1 VTEVASCQ
9 LPVAREGIGGSHWQL
24 TTNNWQLELDMAT
37 KAWVAK
43 QKRREALV
51 KRFAD
56 VRRELKKKKDYA
68 GLANLPRDS
77 SPTRSRNRCQL
88 TGRSRGVLRKFKIS
102 RIMLRELALAG
113 KIPGLKKA
121 SW

>member
-1 VTEVASCQ
+1 
-9 LPVAREGIGGSHWQL
+9 
-24 TTNNWQLELDMAT
+24 
-37 KAWVAK
+37 
-43 QKRREALV
+43 V

-56 VRRELKKKKDYA
+56 ERRKLKKERNYA
-68 GLANLPRDS
+68 ALANLPRDS
-77 SPTRSRNRCQL
+77 SPTRSHNRCEL
-88 TGRSRGVLRKFKIS
+88 TGRSRGVLRKFKVS

>member
-1 VTEVASCQ
+1 
-9 LPVAREGIGGSHWQL
+9 
-24 TTNNWQLELDMAT
+24 MAT

-43 QKRREALV
+43 QARRAALV
-51 KRFAD
+51 KKFAD
-56 VRRELKKKKDYA
+56 TRRQLKKQKNYA
-68 GLANLPRDS
+68 ALAKLPRDS
-77 SPTRSRNRCQL
+77 SPTRSHNRCML
-88 TGRSRGVLRKFKIS
+88 TGRSKGVLRKFKVS

>member
-1 VTEVASCQ
+1 
-9 LPVAREGIGGSHWQL
+9 
-24 TTNNWQLELDMAT
+24 MAT
-37 KAWVAK
+37 TAWVVK

-51 KRFAD
+51 KKYAD
-56 VRRELKKKKDYA
+56 LRRQLKKQKNFA
-68 GLANLPRDS
+68 ALAKLPRDS

-88 TGRSRGVLRKFKIS
+88 TGRSRGVLRKFKLS

-113 KIPGLKKA
+113 KIPGLRKA

>member
-1 VTEVASCQ
+1 
-9 LPVAREGIGGSHWQL
+9 
-24 TTNNWQLELDMAT
+24 MAT
-37 KAWVAK
+37 KAWVSK

-51 KRFAD
+51 KKYAD
-56 VRRELKKKKDYA
+56 ERRRLKKAKNYA
-68 GLANLPRDS
+68 ALANLPRDS

-88 TGRSRGVLRKFKIS
+88 TGRSRGVLRKFKVS

-113 KIPGLKKA
+113 KIPGLRKA

>member
-1 VTEVASCQ
+1 
-9 LPVAREGIGGSHWQL
+9 
-24 TTNNWQLELDMAT
+24 MAT

-43 QKRREALV
+43 QKRRAELV
-51 KRFAD
+51 KRFAEI
-56 VRRELKKKKDYA
+56 RRELKKQKNFA
-68 GLANLPRDS
+68 ALAKLPRDS
-77 SPTRSRNRCQL
+77 SPTRSHNRCQL
-88 TGRSRGVLRKFKIS
+88 TGRSRGVLRKFKVS

>member
-1 VTEVASCQ
+1 
-9 LPVAREGIGGSHWQL
+9 
-24 TTNNWQLELDMAT
+24 MAT

-43 QKRREALV
+43 QKRRQEKVARYAEL
-51 KRFAD
+51 
-56 VRRELKKKKDYA
+56 RRQLKKQKNYA
-68 GLANLPRDS
+68 ALAQLPRDS
-77 SPTRSRNRCQL
+77 SPTRSRLRCEL
-88 TGRSRGVLRKFKIS
+88 TGRSRGVLRKFKVS

>member
-1 VTEVASCQ
+1 MNVGELSAFSS
-9 LPVAREGIGGSHWQL
+9 GSEATATL
-24 TTNNWQLELDMAT
+24 TRDNMAT

-51 KRFAD
+51 KKYRRHSPAAEEGKELRGAGEAAARFEPDA
-56 VRRELKKKKDYA
+56 
-68 GLANLPRDS
+68 LATTAVS
-77 SPTRSRNRCQL
+77 SPAAAAACCGSSRS
-88 TGRSRGVLRKFKIS
+88 S